1 MRVFIQG
8 KQRSSTIVFRK
19 QFGLSMIFEIRVPFV
34 YAGVDGATGAT
45 GAVGATG
52 ATGGTG
58 AVGATG
64 ATG

>member
-19 QFGLSMIFEIRVPFV
+19 QFGLNRPFAIRVPFV
-34 YAGVDGATGAT
+34 HAGVDGST
-45 GAVGATG
+45 GATG